1 MKLAD
6 ASWPRR
12 RRRVFYDFVL
22 CVLPVCVCVSVC
34 VCVRVCAIVCI
45 LRMFAKLM
53 PETKDNGTGSRIEK
67 NLADTPSKNHPRKFS
82 NLLMDDNLRFKWSAR
97 AGIGGW
103 PIKNKTNSIRAPAT
117 REATIASQCPGPIV
131 CLMKERCSGKFL
143 KDFTGSCLISEGG
156 RK

>member
-1 MKLAD
+1 MLPGPNDDGFFTTLSCVSCLSVFVYVCLCSCVCDCLYPANVCKTHARD
-6 ASWPRR
+6 KGQRNWKQDRKKPRR
-12 RRRVFYDFVL
+12 
-22 CVLPVCVCVSVC
+22 S
-34 VCVRVCAIVCI
+34 
-45 LRMFAKLM
+45 
-53 PETKDNGTGSRIEK
+53 
-67 NLADTPSKNHPRKFS
+67 PSKNHPRKFS

>member
-1 MKLAD
+1 MLPGPD
-6 ASWPRR
+6 DDDGFFTTLS
-12 RRRVFYDFVL
+12 
-22 CVLPVCVCVSVC
+22 CVSCLSVC
-34 VCVRVCAIVCI
+34 VCACVCLCPCVCDC
-45 LRMFAKLM
+45 LYPANVCKTHGRDKGQRNWKQDRKK
-53 PETKDNGTGSRIEK
+53 PRRSPSR
-67 NLADTPSKNHPRKFS
+67 NHPRKFS

-103 PIKNKTNSIRAPAT
+103 PIKNKTNSIRAPA